1 MYASIRRYEGVDRE
15 TAIEVSRKG
24 YAESRRRLAEMPGF
38 VAYELVIGDDDSLTA
53 ISIFDNWMTAE
64 ESNAYAAQ
72 WIADNTR
79 ENRLPPPKITQ
90 GEFHTQEGQPPPF
103 EYRGKKV
110 RLPANT
116 DVRSTL

>member
-15 TAIEVSRKG
+15 TAIEVSAKG
-24 YAESRRRLAEMPGF
+24 YVESRRRLAEMPGF

-64 ESNAYAAQ
+64 ESNLYAAQ
-72 WIADNTR
+72 WIAENART
-79 ENRLPPPKITQ
+79 NRLPPPRITQ
-90 GEFHTQEGQPPPF
+90 GEFHTQPGEAEPF
-103 EYRGKKV
+103 GFRPKKV
-110 RLPANT
+110 KLPANT